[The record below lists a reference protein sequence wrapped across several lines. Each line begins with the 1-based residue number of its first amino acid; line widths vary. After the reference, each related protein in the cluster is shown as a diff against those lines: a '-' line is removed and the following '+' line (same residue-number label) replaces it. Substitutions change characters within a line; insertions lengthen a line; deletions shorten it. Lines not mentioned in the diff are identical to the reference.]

1 MKPNNKAGI
10 PTPIAGFFDWMYSN
24 MPVMP
29 TTLEALKKKQI
40 TLADYLLMP
49 ELHHPYEIIDGEMV
63 PSLAP
68 IPAHQI
74 IGANIFIPLTQYVK
88 AKELGVVL
96 FAPVD
101 IILQRDPLRTRQP
114 DVLFIRKDKLPGT
127 SLDDLEGLQ
136 LLEITP
142 DLVIEVLSPSDTQ
155 KVLAGKLTD
164 YQQIG
169 VKECWLVGRETRSV
183 EVLRLSAEKFERVGL
198 YGLGETV
205 RSEAIIDFR
214 LNVDTIFG

>member
-1 MKPNNKAGI
+1 MHAI
-10 PTPIAGFFDWMYSN
+10 H
-24 MPVMP
+24 
-29 TTLEALKKKQI
+29 TTSDELKKKKI

-49 ELHHPYEIIDGEMV
+49 ELNHPYEIIDGEMM
-63 PSLAP
+63 PSPAP
-68 IPAHQI
+68 IPAHQM
-74 IGANIFIPLTQYVK
+74 IGANIFTPLNQYVK

-114 DVLFIRKDKLPGT
+114 DVLFIHKDNLPGT

-142 DLVIEVLSPSDTQ
+142 ALVIEVLSPSDTK
-155 KVLAGKLTD
+155 KVLTGKLTD
-164 YQQIG
+164 YQRIG
-169 VKECWLVGRETRSV
+169 VKECWLVSRETRSV
-183 EVLRLSAEKFERVGL
+183 EVLRLSARKSERAGL

-205 RSEAIIDFR
+205 RSEAITDFR
-214 LNVDTIFG
+214 LTVDAIFA